1 MFNLRPK
8 IGVSTRYLLNQ
19 KEDFLKIF
27 DLLSEPSFREEKLD
41 ILEIVDSEEHYLD
54 KEKIKRL
61 NEFMKTGSIFT
72 IHGPCDDWI
81 NIADKE
87 VSRRKR
93 SIRRIIE
100 SIDAAA
106 SLEAKSFVLHPG
118 NYYLEEKDS
127 ISELNGDSLIELSD
141 YASDRGIPIGVENM
155 MVGSHNFMK
164 LPEEFK
170 SLEERRGIKI
180 NLTLDVGHAQ
190 IGNQIENFIDLYADR
205 ILSIHIH
212 DNGGS
217 SDDHLDIG
225 EGVIEWKKVLKKIVT
240 SSFSGNYIVETH
252 NEPFDSLLTLR
263 KMLSELEG
271 SYSNRGKVILAP

>member
-1 MFNLRPK
+1 VFNLRPK

-72 IHGPCDDWI
+72 IHCPCDDWI

>member
-1 MFNLRPK
+1 MFNLSPK
-8 IGVSTRYLLNQ
+8 IGVSTRYLLNH
-19 KEDFLKIF
+19 KENFLKIF
-27 DLLSEPSFREEKLD
+27 DLLSEPGFREEKSD

-72 IHGPCDDWI
+72 IHCPCDDWI

-225 EGVIEWKKVLKKIVT
+225 EGVIEWKQVLKKIVT